1 VKASPQTNDAGST
14 RKIQMQKNTFYRSFL
29 TIGTIAAL
37 WSAPA
42 LLRAAELHPLVVIGI
57 PLDKVAAVHPTPE
70 YPRAALALG
79 IDGKVRIKM
88 KVQDGR
94 IVEAAALA
102 GSPMLGYF
110 AKVWILRNW
119 KFRPEISGVFTIPIS
134 YKRQA

>member
-1 VKASPQTNDAGST
+1 
-14 RKIQMQKNTFYRSFL
+14 L
-29 TIGTIAAL
+29 TAF
-37 WSAPA
+37 
-42 LLRAAELHPLVVIGI
+42 PLVSGLDVSFGTEVLIGI

-88 KVQDGR
+88 KVQVGR
-94 IVEAAALA
+94 IVEAAALS

-110 AKVWILRNW
+110 AKECLRNW